1 MKLRKDLI
9 DIDSHVAKM
18 IRKYRILS
26 GLSQRDLARKAG
38 ISSQQIQKY
47 ESLKSK
53 INASKLYE
61 IALILEVPL
70 YYFFENEQTI
80 AKFGWLYLPK
90 KIVKKFSK
98 QRRQEFVQLILNFG
112 KIDSYLVRRSIL
124 NIAENLANN
133 KKEKNNEF

>member
-1 MKLRKDLI
+1 MKLRRDLI
-9 DIDSHVAKM
+9 DIDSHIAKM

-26 GLSQRDLARKAG
+26 GLSQRDLAREAG

-53 INASKLYE
+53 ISASKLYE

-80 AKFGWLYLPK
+80 VKFGWLYLPT
-90 KIVKKFSK
+90 KIVKKF
-98 QRRQEFVQLILNFG
+98 
-112 KIDSYLVRRSIL
+112 
-124 NIAENLANN
+124 
-133 KKEKNNEF
+133 

>member
-9 DIDSHVAKM
+9 DIDSHIAKM

-26 GLSQRDLARKAG
+26 GLSQRDLAREAG

-53 INASKLYE
+53 ISASKLYE

-80 AKFGWLYLPK
+80 IKFGWLYLPTR
-90 KIVKKFSK
+90 IVKKFSK
-98 QRRQEFVQLILNFG
+98 QRQQEFSQIILAFG

-124 NIAENLANN
+124 NVVENLVNN
-133 KKEKNNEF
+133 KKEKSK